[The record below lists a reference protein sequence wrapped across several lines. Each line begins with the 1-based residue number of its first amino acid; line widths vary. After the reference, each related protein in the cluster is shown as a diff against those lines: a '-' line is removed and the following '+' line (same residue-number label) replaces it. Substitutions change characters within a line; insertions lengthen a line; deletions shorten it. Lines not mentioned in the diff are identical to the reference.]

1 MAMPLILALVVA
13 ALLAALI
20 LAVWAGLRGL
30 RRSLTPA
37 RLTDAPQRLPGDPV
51 PQTVWL
57 PAPNGSRLH
66 ALWLPAGSPAH
77 PAPAAVLM
85 HGWGG
90 NGATLWAAAR
100 ALHHAGFAVLLPD
113 ARNHGHSSASD
124 HSSLPRFAQDLDTA
138 LDWVRA
144 QPGVDGQRLCALG
157 HSVGAAAVLLCASR
171 RRDLAAVVSVSAFA
185 HPEQVM
191 RRWLAT
197 RHLPYWPLGWAIN
210 RWVEHVIG
218 HRFNDIAPMHTI
230 ARVACPVWLVH
241 GLQDDVVPLACAQQL
256 MAHAPAGR
264 VHLLAVPGT
273 HEHFD
278 NEPALL
284 AQLVQD
290 MLTAMAPGAAPPSA
304 PATTPQPNPR
314 AGATAQAAPNTPP
327 RTGLATTP

>member
-1 MAMPLILALVVA
+1 MFAICTSADACATTLTALVASAALALA
-13 ALLAALI
+13 I
-20 LAVWAGLRGL
+20 WAGLRGL

-37 RLTDAPQRLPGDPV
+37 RLTDPPPLAPGDPA
-51 PQTVWL
+51 PQTVWV

-66 ALWLPAGSPAH
+66 ALWLPAGSATH
-77 PAPAAVLM
+77 PAPAAVLL

-100 ALHHAGFAVLLPD
+100 ALHGAGFAVLLPD
-113 ARNHGHSSASD
+113 ARNHGLSSASD

-144 QPGVDGQRLCALG
+144 QPSVDHQRLCALG
-157 HSVGAAAVLLCASR
+157 HSVGAAAALLCASR
-171 RRDLAAVVSVSAFA
+171 RSDLTAVVSVSAFA

-191 RRWLAT
+191 RRWLSV

-218 HRFNDIAPMHTI
+218 HRFNDIAPVNTI

-241 GLQDDVVPLACAQQL
+241 GLADDVVPLACAQQL
-256 MAHAPAGR
+256 MANAPAGR
-264 VHLLAVPGT
+264 VHLLAVPGN
-273 HEHFD
+273 HERFD

-284 AQLVQD
+284 AQLVLD
-290 MLTAMAPGAAPPSA
+290 LTQAMCTKPWRKPR
-304 PATTPQPNPR
+304 PNP
-314 AGATAQAAPNTPP
+314 
-327 RTGLATTP
+327 

>member
-1 MAMPLILALVVA
+1 MFAICTSADACTTTLTALVASAALALA
-13 ALLAALI
+13 I
-20 LAVWAGLRGL
+20 WAGLRGL

-37 RLTDAPQRLPGDPV
+37 RLTDPPPLAPGDPA

-66 ALWLPAGSPAH
+66 ALWLPADTPSSTTTTTTTTATTATANTEPL
-77 PAPAAVLM
+77 APAAVLM

-100 ALHHAGFAVLLPD
+100 ALHGAGFAVLLPD
-113 ARNHGHSSASD
+113 ARNHGLSSASD

-157 HSVGAAAVLLCASR
+157 HSVGAAAALLCASR
-171 RRDLAAVVSVSAFA
+171 RSDLATVVSVSAFA

-191 RRWLAT
+191 RRWLSA

-241 GLQDDVVPLACAQQL
+241 GLADDVVPLACAQQL
-256 MAHAPAGR
+256 MANAPAGR
-264 VHLLAVPGT
+264 VHLLAVPGN

-284 AQLVQD
+284 AQLVLD
-290 MLTAMAPGAAPPSA
+290 MRQAMA
-304 PATTPQPNPR
+304 
-314 AGATAQAAPNTPP
+314 
-327 RTGLATTP
+327 